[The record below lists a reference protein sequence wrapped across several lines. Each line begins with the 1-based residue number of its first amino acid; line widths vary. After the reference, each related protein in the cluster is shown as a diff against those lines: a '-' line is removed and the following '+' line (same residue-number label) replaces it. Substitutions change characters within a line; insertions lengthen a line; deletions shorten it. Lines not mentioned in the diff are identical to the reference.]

1 MPVLEEEDQVN
12 IIYLAL
18 NLLFFLSL
26 CPWFLGIPALTQRSI
41 AFYQSIKGRKNDK
54 ITAVR
59 WDAKLN

>member
-1 MPVLEEEDQVN
+1 MPVLEEEDQGN

-26 CPWFLGIPALTQRSI
+26 CTWFLGIPALTQRSI
-41 AFYQSIKGRKNDK
+41 AIYQSIKGRKNYK
-54 ITAVR
+54 ITAVP